1 MKQEMLVY
9 SLWIQSL
16 NDQKE
21 AFKKCNDP
29 AGLAARIREES
40 QELVDEVDK
49 EGEAFGVGREI
60 GDNLYLLFLLCAE
73 LGFDPKDLLD
83 ITIKRNEEKYPKE
96 RLSGD
101 CNQETIKAL
110 KQEWKDKGDDVAWS
124 HTLY

>member
-1 MKQEMLVY
+1 MLFY
-9 SLWIQSL
+9 STWIKSL
-16 NDQKE
+16 NDEKE

-29 AGLAARIREES
+29 QNLTVRIKEEA
-40 QELVDEVDK
+40 QELHEEIEK

-83 ITIKRNEEKYPKE
+83 ITIKRNEQKYPPDK
-96 RLSGD
+96 LAGD
-101 CNQETIKAL
+101 CNIETIMAL

-124 HTLY
+124 HTLV